1 MLEAWAR
8 QQSSRALKS
17 TTIVGNLRVLRRF
30 QDFSG
35 LYPWEWTPLEVEAF
49 SSDLLSGPAA
59 RALSTVRGYHVAIRG
74 FCAYVASPEYPW
86 LVECDKRFGAVPI
99 QICNPENTISHLAA
113 FEGRESRRGFTFDE
127 LETLFGAATERVE
140 RLRRTGKKGWLP
152 AWRDLVM
159 LGTAY
164 AFGLR
169 RQELVGL
176 DLTDLRTSPAKP
188 EWGQYGA
195 LHVRFG
201 KSSAGGPTRRRT
213 VLAVPEFSTHIE
225 ALRQWVEEVR
235 PALAQ
240 GSTMSLWPSE
250 RRGRLSA
257 RGFESAFHSIRDETD
272 LAQDLTL
279 HSLRHSYV
287 SHLHEFGYAYR
298 FVQDQVGHRYG
309 SSTAIYTSV
318 GDDYR
323 HAVVRKALKDYFE
336 LETDVG
342 SDDRLEPPQGD
353 VRPRNVPDQ

>member
-8 QQSSRALKS
+8 QQSARALKS
-17 TTIVGNLRVLRRF
+17 TTIVGNVRVLRRF
-30 QDFSG
+30 QEFSG
-35 LYPWEWTPLEVEAF
+35 LYPWEWTPLEIEAF

-59 RALSTVRGYHVAIRG
+59 RSLSTVRGYHVAIRG
-74 FCAYVASPEYPW
+74 FCSYVSSPEYPW

-113 FEGRESRRGFTFDE
+113 FEGRETRRGFTFDE
-127 LETLFGAATERVE
+127 LETLFGATTERVE

-213 VLAVPEFSTHIE
+213 VD
-225 ALRQWVEEVR
+225 RK
-235 PALAQ
+235 
-240 GSTMSLWPSE
+240 
-250 RRGRLSA
+250 
-257 RGFESAFHSIRDETD
+257 
-272 LAQDLTL
+272 
-279 HSLRHSYV
+279 
-287 SHLHEFGYAYR
+287 
-298 FVQDQVGHRYG
+298 
-309 SSTAIYTSV
+309 SV
-318 GDDYR
+318 
-323 HAVVRKALKDYFE
+323 V
-336 LETDVG
+336 
-342 SDDRLEPPQGD
+342 
-353 VRPRNVPDQ
+353 